1 MVDEAGNKVDI
12 LEDLIRLE
20 GDMNSYLSET
30 TLLLNDIKEL
40 EQDKEQCLEDFNA
53 VIPKIILELRKKR
66 LEE

>member
-1 MVDEAGNKVDI
+1 MVDEDGNKVDI

-30 TLLLNDIKEL
+30 TLLLNDIKDL

-53 VIPKIILELRKKR
+53 VIPNIVLE
-66 LEE
+66 